1 MCQFIVSM
9 RRMHLIQT
17 STTKCIL
24 SQIKNQNKTINRFV
38 QYKFTQPAQI
48 WKLSLLAEDLGSLTE
63 KKNSLS
69 GSVRCYVGAF
79 FFVKLVYWRRFL
91 LVVGISFV
99 GLKQTWATTSEAAA
113 AEQIIVFCWRSQCC
127 CFVTVIS
134 WI

>member
-79 FFVKLVYWRRFL
+79 FFCETGL
-91 LVVGISFV
+91 LKTLFV
-99 GLKQTWATTSEAAA
+99 SSRYQLCWAQADLSHH
-113 AEQIIVFCWRSQCC
+113 FGSSCS
-127 CFVTVIS
+127 
-134 WI
+134 